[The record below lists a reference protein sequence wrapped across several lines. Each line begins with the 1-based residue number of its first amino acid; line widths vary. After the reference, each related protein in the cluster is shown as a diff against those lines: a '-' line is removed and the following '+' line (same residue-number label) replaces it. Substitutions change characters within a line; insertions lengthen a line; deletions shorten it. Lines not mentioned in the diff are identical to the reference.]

1 MLLLPRTI
9 RLPDPSI
16 KLVHLDIKD
25 WIKLTQ
31 AFVGHSEGKGY
42 QSVLEACLT
51 VADAGSV
58 IFPLSQ
64 HTYNE
69 IRKVNYRKSKDV
81 VLLIERLSSYQFILH
96 RSVVAKHEIEAL
108 LDLPLGPCESPMVTA
123 DYLQPRGPLA
133 DRNLMDKALEQIKI
147 FVRTPAG
154 IEDIRNRLHAQMP
167 KFFERHWRKFNRDI
181 LIGLAPEEE
190 AALHQ
195 LGWNPKASLER
206 YKWIAEDHE
215 RLARLLDDEPAV
227 RDSQELRKLIAQ
239 IEWDK
244 LSEIFCD
251 SLHARLATRG
261 IDVSKFSSLTCLEIL
276 SAIAQ
281 PDHMP
286 SFDVAVSLQVSLHRN
301 SEQDWSS
308 NHVFDYETLA
318 VTAPYCDIV
327 VTDKEMAHHIRAS
340 KLNER
345 LKARVLSRLLELP
358 KLL

>member
-1 MLLLPRTI
+1 MLLLPKTI
-9 RLPDPSI
+9 RLPDPTI

-42 QSVLEACLT
+42 QGVLEACLT
-51 VADAGSV
+51 AADAGSA

-69 IRKVNYRKSKDV
+69 IRKIDYRKSKNIV
-81 VLLIERLSSYQFILH
+81 PLMERLSSYQFIL
-96 RSVVAKHEIEAL
+96 RRTDMAKHEIEAL
-108 LDLPLGPCESPMVTA
+108 LDPPLGPCESPILVE
-123 DYLQPRGPLA
+123 DYLQPGGPLA
-133 DRNLMDKALEQIKI
+133 DRNLVDEALDQIKI
-147 FVRTPAG
+147 LARTRGG
-154 IEDIRNRLHAQMP
+154 IQDIRSDIRAQMH
-167 KFFERHWRKFNRDI
+167 KRFKRHWRQINRDI
-181 LIGLAPEEE
+181 LLGLTPEEE
-190 AALHQ
+190 ALSRQ

-206 YKWIAEDHE
+206 YRWIAEDQE
-215 RLARLLDDEPAV
+215 RLARLLDDAPAV
-227 RDSQELRKLIAQ
+227 RDPQELRKLITP

-251 SLHARLATRG
+251 SLHARLAARE
-261 IDVSKFSSLTCLEIL
+261 IDPSKFASLTCLEIL
-276 SAIAQ
+276 SGIAQ
-281 PDHMP
+281 PDQMP

-301 SEQDWSS
+301 PEQDWSS

-345 LKARVLSRLLELP
+345 LKARVLSRISELP
-358 KLL
+358 NFL